1 MFRSLAARP
10 ARMCMRLRPVRMA
23 RPNSIS
29 TDGQRIDEIIDQVSP
44 QQYSRISNEYLD
56 HLGDELETL
65 AEDYPQIDCELSQG
79 VMTLT
84 VPPAGT
90 YVINRQPPNKQMW
103 LSSPVSGPKR
113 YDLVQGKWVT
123 LRDNT
128 KLTELLEKE
137 IGEVLGKA
145 VSFGL
150 EQ

>member
-1 MFRSLAARP
+1 
-10 ARMCMRLRPVRMA
+10 
-23 RPNSIS
+23 
-29 TDGQRIDEIIDQVSP
+29 
-44 QQYSRISNEYLD
+44 LD

-123 LRDNT
+123 LRDNS
-128 KLTELLEKE
+128 KLTALLEKE
-137 IGEVLGKA
+137 IGEALGKE